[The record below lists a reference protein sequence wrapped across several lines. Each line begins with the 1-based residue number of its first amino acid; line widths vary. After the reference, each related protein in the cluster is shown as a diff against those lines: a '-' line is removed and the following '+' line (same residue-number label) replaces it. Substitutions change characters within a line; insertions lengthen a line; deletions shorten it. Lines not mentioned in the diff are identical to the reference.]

1 MSETIGFIGIG
12 SMGAP
17 MARNLL
23 AAGYK
28 LRVYNRTSER
38 ARPLV
43 EQGAQLAATPA
54 EVAEPGGIVI
64 TMLAN
69 DAAVEEV
76 VLGKDGFLQRLAT
89 GGLHI
94 SMSTIAPATAERL
107 AREHEARG
115 CIYVAAP
122 VFGRPEAAAAR
133 QLRICVS
140 GPESG
145 KQRARPILDALGH
158 GVFDFGEKLGA
169 ANVVKVA
176 GNFMIAS
183 AIDAMAEAFTLGEK
197 HGLDRVTLADF
208 FGGTLFASPIYQNY
222 GKTVAERR
230 EIPVGFKAAL
240 GLKDMAL
247 ALQTAADAIMPMPLA
262 GLLYDRFM
270 AEAAKSRFDLDWAL
284 ALAVNVAEDA
294 GLPALRA
301 E

>member
-145 KQRARPILDALGH
+145 
-158 GVFDFGEKLGA
+158 EKLGA

-197 HGLDRVTLADF
+197 HGLDRGALADF